1 MCADRSLISFY
12 HAAQN
17 SATTAY
23 PKNLVSNLST
33 TTAMTR
39 TIQFRKA
46 LPVVHTIF
54 ALFFG
59 GTGLFLRNAL
69 LNRPFLSNPA
79 VYEPTLRSFI
89 WPWPLKFAAI
99 LDMPA
104 VLAGM
109 LLSSAL
115 DQIDQVRPALP
126 AWTSVLSMLIFVPLL
141 WFAVGAWLDRTL
153 RASQIKSPD
162 TAWNLCLL
170 FIAISAIAAAIPPT
184 TTVSATRFV
193 VFGALLWLAL
203 AMAIA
208 AHALLKRS
216 KPRATGQALDTK

>member
-46 LPVVHTIF
+46 LPVVHTVF

-115 DQIDQVRPALP
+115 DQIDQLRPALP
-126 AWTSVLSMLIFVPLL
+126 AWTCVLSMLIFVPLL

-170 FIAISAIAAAIPPT
+170 FHRHFRNSRRNSANHHCF
-184 TTVSATRFV
+184 RHK
-193 VFGALLWLAL
+193 AL

-208 AHALLKRS
+208 AYALLKRS
-216 KPRATGQALDTK
+216 KPRATGHALDTK